1 MVSAHYP
8 KLLLTVVGHLS
19 LRRGDI
25 YPITVCRQKSI
36 IGTKRNVLMNKE
48 TVRTWMTENPIT
60 ITPQTTLPEAQR
72 VMFAYKIRRLPV
84 MQSAKLV
91 GIVTLG
97 DIREAKPS
105 DATTLSIY
113 ELNYLM
119 DRLTA
124 KDFMTP
130 NPITIAPDATIA
142 EAATLIVEH
151 KIGALP
157 VVEKDKLVGIITETD
172 LCRLLMSQPELA
184 DHVT

>member
-1 MVSAHYP
+1 
-8 KLLLTVVGHLS
+8 
-19 LRRGDI
+19 
-25 YPITVCRQKSI
+25 
-36 IGTKRNVLMNKE
+36 MN
-48 TVRTWMTENPIT
+48 TAPVRSWMTEKVT
-60 ITPQTTLPEAQR
+60 AITPQTTLPEAQR
-72 VMFAYKIRRLPV
+72 IMLEHKIRRLPV
-84 MQSAKLV
+84 LKSGKLV

-142 EAATLIVEH
+142 EAARLMVEH
-151 KIGALP
+151 KIGGLP
-157 VVEKDKLVGIITETD
+157 VIDRGDLVGIITETD
-172 LCRLLMSQPELA
+172 LCRLLISQPEP
-184 DHVT
+184 VKPVP

>member
-1 MVSAHYP
+1 MIKEPV
-8 KLLLTVVGHLS
+8 
-19 LRRGDI
+19 
-25 YPITVCRQKSI
+25 
-36 IGTKRNVLMNKE
+36 RN
-48 TVRTWMTENPIT
+48 WMTEQLIT

-72 VMFAYKIRRLPV
+72 IMFEHKIRRLPV
-84 MQSAKLV
+84 VKSGKLV

-119 DRLTA
+119 DRVTA

-142 EAATLIVEH
+142 EAARLMMEY
-151 KIGALP
+151 KIGGLP
-157 VVEKDKLVGIITETD
+157 VVEDGKLIGIITETD
-172 LCRLLMSQPELA
+172 FCRLLMSQPALVEPLIWR
-184 DHVT
+184 

>member
-1 MVSAHYP
+1 MSK
-8 KLLLTVVGHLS
+8 KLL
-19 LRRGDI
+19 
-25 YPITVCRQKSI
+25 
-36 IGTKRNVLMNKE
+36 
-48 TVRTWMTENPIT
+48 VRDWMTESLIT

-72 VMFAYKIRRLPV
+72 IMFEHNIRRLLV
-84 MQSAKLV
+84 LNSDKLV

-130 NPITIAPDATIA
+130 DPITIPLDATIG
-142 EAATLIVEH
+142 EAARLMVEH

-172 LCRLLMSQPELA
+172 LCRLLMSQPELVEP
-184 DHVT
+184 DTMR